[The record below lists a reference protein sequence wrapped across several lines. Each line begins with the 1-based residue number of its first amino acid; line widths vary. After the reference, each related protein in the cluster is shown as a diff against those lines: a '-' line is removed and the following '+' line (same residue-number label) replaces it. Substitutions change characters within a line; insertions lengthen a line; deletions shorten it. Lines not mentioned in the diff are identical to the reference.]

1 MSTGKK
7 LQVGGT
13 RRPRLENRPGHHCA
27 REWGNVERRI
37 AIGGKVYPDGG
48 MVVDGWPPRSP
59 SAQWKDGDGG
69 THRELRQVFPEVHN
83 QDSLMVARAL
93 DRMTVVQRA
102 LMWLVYVEGRGY
114 LKGVRDESGLSR
126 DRFYAVL
133 GTALDVVEME
143 IPEPD
148 FAG

>member
-1 MSTGKK
+1 MTTGKNQ
-7 LQVGGT
+7 QVAGA

-27 REWGNVERRI
+27 REWGVVERRI
-37 AIGGKVYPDGG
+37 ALGGRVYPDGH

-69 THRELRQVFPEVHN
+69 THKELRQVFPEVHT
-83 QDSLMVARAL
+83 QDSLLVARAL
-93 DRMTVVQRA
+93 ERMTGLQRA

-133 GTALDVVEME
+133 GTALDVVEASIE
-143 IPEPD
+143 PEEM
-148 FAG
+148 AG